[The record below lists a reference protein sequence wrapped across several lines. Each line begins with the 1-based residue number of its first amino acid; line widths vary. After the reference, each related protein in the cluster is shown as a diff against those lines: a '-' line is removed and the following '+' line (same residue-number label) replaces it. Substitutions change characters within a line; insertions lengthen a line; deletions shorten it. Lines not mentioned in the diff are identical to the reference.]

1 MRPPDMAFQTR
12 AVRRAHRSVSRAPS
26 AIICQ
31 STLLRPQSGSRPACP
46 SVEFPNGIEHNPV
59 FGLVAVVDLKIP
71 IIRDLRCN
79 SVILH
84 DLFVRDRD
92 VLGVVALPYAR
103 QACLQVGLDSNESNG
118 ILLGQCRIER
128 AKAVARAKAL
138 NHHPIV
144 LLKERVDSRF
154 DVPPAILSWFK
165 GEPDWFDVQET
176 NIRIGVDQ
184 RADMRFAGAFR
195 ADENLQK
202 LLHRSAFGT
211 T

>member
-1 MRPPDMAFQTR
+1 
-12 AVRRAHRSVSRAPS
+12 
-26 AIICQ
+26 
-31 STLLRPQSGSRPACP
+31 
-46 SVEFPNGIEHNPV
+46 
-59 FGLVAVVDLKIP
+59 
-71 IIRDLRCN
+71 
-79 SVILH
+79 
-84 DLFVRDRD
+84 
-92 VLGVVALPYAR
+92 
-103 QACLQVGLDSNESNG
+103 
-118 ILLGQCRIER
+118 
-128 AKAVARAKAL
+128 
-138 NHHPIV
+138 V